1 VGGVSRE
8 IVDKKGERELSTV
21 LLQVEDV
28 PLAVAV
34 AVAVAQEVVVASPL
48 AMTLLLDAAVML
60 IEAVAEGWPA
70 EQWQQQC

>member
-1 VGGVSRE
+1 M
-8 IVDKKGERELSTV
+8 
-21 LLQVEDV
+21 

-34 AVAVAQEVVVASPL
+34 AVAVAQEGAVAAPL